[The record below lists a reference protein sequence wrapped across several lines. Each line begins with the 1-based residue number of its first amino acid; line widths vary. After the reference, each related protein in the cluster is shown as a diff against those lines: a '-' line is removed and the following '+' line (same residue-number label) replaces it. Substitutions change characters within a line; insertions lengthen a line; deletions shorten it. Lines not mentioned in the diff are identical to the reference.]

1 MKLGARIL
9 FSYLLI
15 FGLGFYFLINWVMDD
30 IRTRYLEGVEESLV
44 DQANIMASLVG
55 HEMETKR
62 FSPEE
67 LHRVFEKAN
76 RRKLNA
82 KIYKLTKTNVEL
94 DVYITDYSG
103 KVIFDS
109 QNTKNEGED
118 YAEWR
123 DVYLTLKG
131 EYGARSTMTDPNDL
145 TSDVLYVAAP
155 IKVNGRLSGVLTVVK
170 PTTNINIFIRSA
182 KNRVIQV
189 GSISVLAVF
198 IFCITII
205 VWLTRPIKRLT
216 KYANDIR
223 KGKKV
228 TLPKLDSSE
237 IGEMGNAFENMRIAL
252 EGKKYVEKYV
262 QTFTHEIKS
271 PLSAIRGAA
280 ELLDEDMPPTK
291 RSQFISNIRDETRR
305 IQNIVDRML
314 QLSTLEN
321 LNELQN
327 PKQINL
333 NSLVVKLADVIEP
346 ILAAKQLNLELQMHN
361 DVYLV
366 GDEFLLKQ
374 ALSNLIQNAIDFS
387 PPAGQIRVMSRY
399 AGQKVE
405 VIIEDLGPGIPAYA
419 RAKVF
424 KRFFSLERPDSGK
437 KSNGL
442 GLNFVREVA
451 LLHKGHIKI
460 ENRPQK
466 GVRAILRL
474 PVDPRIN

>member
-1 MKLGARIL
+1 MKLGVRIL
-9 FSYLLI
+9 CSYLLV
-15 FGLGFYFLINWVMDD
+15 FGLGFYFLINWVLDD
-30 IRTRYLEGVEESLV
+30 IRFRYLEGVEESLV
-44 DQANIMASLVG
+44 DQANIMASLVE
-55 HEMETKR
+55 HEMDANR

-76 RRKLNA
+76 RRDLNA
-82 KIYKLTKTNVEL
+82 KIYKLAKTTVDL
-94 DVYITDYSG
+94 DVYITDNFG

-109 QNTKNEGED
+109 QNPKNEGLD
-118 YAEWR
+118 YADWR
-123 DVYLTLKG
+123 DVYLTLRG
-131 EYGARSTMTDPNDL
+131 EYGARSTQTDPNDP

-182 KNRVIQV
+182 KYRVIQM
-189 GSISVLAVF
+189 GTISGLAVF

-205 VWLTRPIKRLT
+205 VWLTRPINRLT

-223 KGKKV
+223 QGKKV

-252 EGKKYVEKYV
+252 EGKKYAEKYV

-280 ELLDEDMPPTK
+280 ELLDEDMPLTK
-291 RSQFISNIRDETRR
+291 RSQFISNIREETGR

-327 PKQINL
+327 LEHINL
-333 NSLVVKLADVIEP
+333 NSLVAKLADVIEP
-346 ILAAKQLNLELQMHN
+346 ILASKQLSLELQNQN
-361 DVYLV
+361 DVFLE

-387 PPAGQIRVMSRY
+387 PPAGRIQVISRY

-405 VIIEDLGPGIPAYA
+405 VIVEDQGPGIPTYA

-424 KRFFSLERPDSGK
+424 SRFFSLERPDSGK
-437 KSNGL
+437 KSSGL

-451 LLHKGHIKI
+451 LLHKGHIEI
-460 ENRPQK
+460 ENLPQK
-466 GVRAILRL
+466 GMRAILCL
-474 PVDPRIN
+474 PVNPRIN